1 MKRLAVLLLVAV
13 SMLGALGSASAVW
26 AKPFAIS
33 VTQIVEHPA
42 LDATRKGFED
52 GLKELGVEATLT
64 VHIAQGNIATA
75 NQIASQIQ
83 GEKPDLIL
91 AIATPTAQAVVQKI
105 KDIPIL
111 ATAVTDFVGAG
122 LVNNMEKPGANVSG
136 MTDLT
141 PMDKHVALA
150 KEFLPELKTLGVIY
164 NAGEANSVTLA
175 NLLKAEAKKL
185 GVAVEEATVANS
197 AGVMA
202 AAKSLVGRCQA
213 IYVPTDNTVVSA
225 LESVLKVGADNK
237 LPVFSGDTDSVE
249 RGTMASLGFDY
260 YGMGKQ
266 TAGMA
271 KKILAD
277 GVKAGD
283 LPVEML
289 NELKLFINKK
299 AAASFGVTIPEP
311 LLARAAK
318 VIE

>member
-1 MKRLAVLLLVAV
+1 MKRLVALLLV
-13 SMLGALGSASAVW
+13 LGALGSASVLH
-26 AKPFAIS
+26 AKQFAIS

-52 GLKELGVEATLT
+52 RLKELGVDAKFS

-105 KDIPIL
+105 KNIPIL

-122 LVNNMEKPGANVSG
+122 LVKNMDKPGANVSG

-150 KEFLPELKTLGVIY
+150 KEFLPGLKTLGVMY
-164 NAGEANSVTLA
+164 NAGESNSVTLV
-175 NLLKAEAKKL
+175 NLLKAEAKKQ
-185 GVAVEEATVANS
+185 GVAVEEATVVNS

-225 LESVLKVGADNK
+225 LESVIKVAAESD
-237 LPVFSGDTDSVE
+237 LPIFSGDTDSVE

-266 TAGMA
+266 TGDMA
-271 KKILAD
+271 KKILVD
-277 GVKAGD
+277 GVPVSD
-283 LPVEML
+283 MPVEML
-289 NELKLFINKK
+289 KELNLFINKK
-299 AAASFGVTIPEP
+299 AAADFGVTVPEA
-311 LLARAAK
+311 LLARASK
-318 VIE
+318 IIE